1 MFMRAYLF
9 RMVGGAP
16 DEWVLESWVPF
27 PVEAIPEEKQWTYT
41 RCVRDF
47 CRTFVPQKIRP

>member
-1 MFMRAYLF
+1 MGAYLF

-27 PVEAIPEEKQWTYT
+27 PVKVIPEEKLWTYT

-47 CRTFVPQKIRP
+47 CRTFVPEKIRR